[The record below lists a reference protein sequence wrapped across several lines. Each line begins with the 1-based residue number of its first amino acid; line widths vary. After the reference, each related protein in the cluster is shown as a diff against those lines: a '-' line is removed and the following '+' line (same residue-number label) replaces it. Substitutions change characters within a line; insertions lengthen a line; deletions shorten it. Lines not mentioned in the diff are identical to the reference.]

1 MKPILIL
8 LNGELPFPARVR
20 ALARKARRVFCADG
34 GARHAARLGIEPRV
48 VIGDMDSL
56 PKPLP
61 RWKRAVFLCDFS
73 EERSDFAKALELAAS
88 SGVRE
93 VWVAGALGGR
103 LDHLLVNL
111 SLAERFAPGLRVVFV
126 DQGAMFL
133 AARGRHTL
141 PCRAGETVSIVPA
154 TSTVSVLSRGLKFP
168 LRGEVLGKGSR
179 GLSNQAIA
187 ARAAITVLRG
197 KAWIVCNHDG
207 LARSMKRG

>member
-1 MKPILIL
+1 M
-8 LNGELPFPARVR
+8 PFPAHVR
-20 ALARKARRVFCADG
+20 GLSRKAHRVFCADG
-34 GARHAARLGIEPRV
+34 GARHAARLGIEPRL

-61 RWKRAVFLCDFS
+61 KWRNTVFLCDFS
-73 EERSDFAKALELAAS
+73 KEKSDFEKVLDLAAS
-88 SGVRE
+88 SGARE
-93 VWVAGALGGR
+93 VWVAGAVGGR

-111 SLAERFAPGLRVVFV
+111 SLVERFAPGLRVVFV

-154 TSTVSVLSRGLKFP
+154 TLNARILSRGLTFP
-168 LRGEVLGKGSR
+168 LRGETLRKGSR
-179 GLSNQAIA
+179 GLSNR
-187 ARAAITVLRG
+187 ARVPRPVVTVLRG

-207 LARSMKRG
+207 LARSLKRG